1 MFPSTIR
8 KCLWLVFLAPGQVCS
23 TLENMFTGGA
33 SDLSD
38 SQSREVLG
46 KPFRHGRMALPLG
59 LHDLQTLQCKKYVF
73 VDQKK
78 KKHWKPT

>member
-1 MFPSTIR
+1 
-8 KCLWLVFLAPGQVCS
+8 
-23 TLENMFTGGA
+23 MFTGGA

-38 SQSREVLG
+38 NQSRKAPS

-78 KKHWKPT
+78 AFEAHIVKHMCNPSTQKVDTERY

>member
-1 MFPSTIR
+1 
-8 KCLWLVFLAPGQVCS
+8 
-23 TLENMFTGGA
+23 MFTGGA

-78 KKHWKPT
+78 KHLKPT

>member
-1 MFPSTIR
+1 
-8 KCLWLVFLAPGQVCS
+8 
-23 TLENMFTGGA
+23 MFTGGA

-78 KKHWKPT
+78 SI

>member
-1 MFPSTIR
+1 M
-8 KCLWLVFLAPGQVCS
+8 
-23 TLENMFTGGA
+23 
-33 SDLSD
+33 SD

-78 KKHWKPT
+78 KKKALEAHIVKHMCNPSTQKVDTGY